1 MLRDRLLAVIS
12 LAFACFQ
19 LIVPPLVYLIDL
31 RLRAIHV
38 FFGISTALLA
48 FPLLKKVG
56 SRTGKFMAIDI
67 LLIILLV
74 IANLNIY
81 LRAFEI
87 YSRPGE
93 LTNLDIF
100 LGIVTVLTVLEATR
114 RSVGLA
120 IPFLVLLLFFYALLG
135 HFLPGTWKSPGLP
148 FKHIIE
154 SVYWSPLGIYGS
166 VTGMSATFISMFII
180 FGAILSATGGGK
192 TFVDLALY
200 LTGRFRGGPAKAAVI
215 ASAMFGSISG
225 STVANVS
232 VTGTYTIP
240 LMKKLGLHPNFAGA
254 VEATASSGGG
264 ITPPIMSITAFMMA
278 DFLGIPYIKIIGY
291 ALIPCLMFYTC
302 IFFSLHFQCVKEGIK
317 SLSKEEIPKKEE
329 VLTFKKLGNLFLP
342 LIVLIVLLLRGF
354 DLVYAGFYTCVSAA
368 ILSLFTDFSLLKI
381 KGNFAR
387 IGKAISEGG
396 KDLARIVPVMVAVNI
411 VVNLIGITGIA
422 PKISGLIIDIGAN
435 NLYAALGIAT
445 LVPLLLGTAL
455 TIVPV
460 YVLSVALLVPALQ
473 HVGADIVA
481 AHFFFIYW
489 GILGGLTPPVGL
501 TAIVAAGIAG
511 GNWLKTCLTS
521 IRLGIVAF
529 VLPFFFIYNPAL
541 LGRGPATEV
550 FLCAVSGLAGAVSLA
565 YGFFGTYRGRL
576 NPFFRIAYFTG
587 GILMLTPH
595 LMVTLTGVTIVL
607 SVLVLEFF
615 VLPKD
620 GPNR

>member
-215 ASAMFGSISG
+215 ASAMFGTISG
-225 STVANVS
+225 STVASVS

-302 IFFSLHFQCVKEGIK
+302 IFLPTLTESIKNYPDFSAKP
-317 SLSKEEIPKKEE
+317 SKFN
-329 VLTFKKLGNLFLP
+329 T
-342 LIVLIVLLLRGF
+342 RGF
-354 DLVYAGFYTCVSAA
+354 Y
-368 ILSLFTDFSLLKI
+368 
-381 KGNFAR
+381 
-387 IGKAISEGG
+387 
-396 KDLARIVPVMVAVNI
+396 
-411 VVNLIGITGIA
+411 
-422 PKISGLIIDIGAN
+422 
-435 NLYAALGIAT
+435 
-445 LVPLLLGTAL
+445 
-455 TIVPV
+455 
-460 YVLSVALLVPALQ
+460 
-473 HVGADIVA
+473 
-481 AHFFFIYW
+481 FFI
-489 GILGGLTPPVGL
+489 L
-501 TAIVAAGIAG
+501 
-511 GNWLKTCLTS
+511 
-521 IRLGIVAF
+521 
-529 VLPFFFIYNPAL
+529 
-541 LGRGPATEV
+541 
-550 FLCAVSGLAGAVSLA
+550 
-565 YGFFGTYRGRL
+565 
-576 NPFFRIAYFTG
+576 
-587 GILMLTPH
+587 
-595 LMVTLTGVTIVL
+595 
-607 SVLVLEFF
+607 
-615 VLPKD
+615 
-620 GPNR
+620 